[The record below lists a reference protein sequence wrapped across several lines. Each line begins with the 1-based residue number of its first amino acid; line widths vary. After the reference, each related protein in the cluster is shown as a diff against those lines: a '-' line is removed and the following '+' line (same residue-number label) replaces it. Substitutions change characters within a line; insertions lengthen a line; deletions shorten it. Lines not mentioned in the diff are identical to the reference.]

1 MSKNVK
7 YISSKHYGAPQIT
20 CHWGKT
26 IEVLRKSLSEG
37 FNERTDVTLIEILN
51 ARHIKITFATAHNY
65 TENQTVIINGTIFA
79 HLNDEF
85 RVVSFDEL
93 SITCEV
99 YTEFTESQLI
109 VDITT
114 YEGITIKVAPLG
126 FIEKYRDGDRSAF
139 TTDEEEA
146 FFYMDD
152 REPTQWPNAFNNN
165 YFPLMCPLVF
175 MTDSMNNIDDEG
187 RYIVPYDYINPTRHR
202 TKDWLIG
209 TNKKTGLWNWL
220 TYGSYTNVSS
230 GTIGTSRN
238 NISHWHI
245 IGNGRFFYF
254 ICDTI
259 YRINTLHPRIFY
271 FGKPNNNGKSDNLN
285 YIMNNTNYSYQS
297 NSDYDE
303 SRIERSWAK
312 YALEVSSITSTNM
325 HASNM
330 NYSPYGI
337 LKING
342 KPQDININCIPQ
354 NGNNVPSGSLFNNS
368 SLTYP
373 DKNTMK
379 IYVSDFYYLCKEGY
393 MGRLSGAKFVYNA
406 DANIHNHGIIFKYN
420 RNGVHKKY
428 FCIQGPFPNSHTG
441 STSSAT
447 VGATYDTSYINK
459 VIFISLNN
467 EDWYNY
473 D

>member
-51 ARHIKITFATAHNY
+51 VRHIKITFATAHNY
-65 TENQTVIINGTIFA
+65 IENQTVVINGTIFA

-85 RVVSFDEL
+85 RVVSNDEL
-93 SITCEV
+93 TITCEV
-99 YTEFTESQLI
+99 YKEFDNAQLEI
-109 VDITT
+109 DITT
-114 YEGITIKVAPLG
+114 YEGITVKVAPLG

-152 REPTQWPNAFNNN
+152 REPTQWPNAFSTN
-165 YFPLMCPLVF
+165 YFPSMCPLVF

-187 RYIVPYDYINPTRHR
+187 KHVVPFDYINPTRHR

-209 TNKKTGLWNWL
+209 SYKKTGLWNWL
-220 TYGSYTNVSS
+220 TYGSHGS
-230 GTIGTSRN
+230 GTTGTNGPSRN
-238 NISHWHI
+238 TISHWYI

-271 FGKPNNNGKSDNLN
+271 FGKPNNNGKSDDLN
-285 YIMNNTNYSYQS
+285 YIMNNTNYSYQTNHDYEDSRIS
-297 NSDYDE
+297 NSG
-303 SRIERSWAK
+303 AK
-312 YALEVSSITSTNM
+312 YALEVSSILSNNM

-342 KPQDININCIPQ
+342 KPREININCIPQ

-379 IYVSDFYYLCKEGY
+379 IYVSDFYYTYKEGY

-428 FCIQGPFPNSHTG
+428 FCIQGPFPNLQNVTT
-441 STSSAT
+441 TS
-447 VGATYDTSYINK
+447 VGVTYDTGYINK

>member
-37 FNERTDVTLIEILN
+37 FNERNDVNNIEILN
-51 ARHIKITFATAHNY
+51 ARHIKISFDTAHNFID
-65 TENQTVIINGTIFA
+65 NQTIVIADTIFG

-85 RVVSFDEL
+85 RVVSYDEL
-93 SITCEV
+93 TITCEV

-109 VDITT
+109 IDITT
-114 YEGITIKVAPLG
+114 YEGITVKVAALG

-152 REPTQWPNAFNNN
+152 REPTQWAGAISAN

-187 RYIVPYDYINPTRHR
+187 RHVVPFDYLNPTRHR

-209 TNKKTGLWNWL
+209 ANKKTGLWNWV
-220 TYGSYTNVSS
+220 TYGSYNNNSAA
-230 GTIGTSRN
+230 GTLESDRN
-238 NISHWHI
+238 NISHWYI
-245 IGNGRFFYF
+245 IGNGRFFYL

-259 YRINTLHPRIFY
+259 YRVSTAHPRIFY
-271 FGKPNNNGKSDNLN
+271 FGKPNSNGKSNDLN
-285 YIMNNTNYSYQS
+285 YIMNNTNYAH
-297 NSDYDE
+297 NWHDYNE
-303 SRIERSWAK
+303 ARIHIAQTK
-312 YALEVSSITSTNM
+312 YALEVSSITSSTM
-325 HASNM
+325 QASNM

-354 NGNNVPSGSLFNNS
+354 NGSNVPSGSLFNNS

-379 IYVSDFYYLCKEGY
+379 IYVSDFHYICKEGY
-393 MGRLSGAKFVYNA
+393 IGRLSGAKFVYNA
-406 DANIHNHGIIFKYN
+406 DVNIHNHGIVFKYN
-420 RNGVHKKY
+420 KQGVNKKY
-428 FCIQGPFPNSHTG
+428 FCIQGPFPNSHNAG
-441 STSSAT
+441 SNPAT
-447 VGATYDTSYINK
+447 QYNSEYINK